1 MSEENLF
8 KLLCKADRFLN
19 LILVAECV
27 AMAIL
32 PFMLIVEALKY
43 VGHQ

>member
-1 MSEENLF
+1 MSEEKLF

-19 LILVAECV
+19 LILVAECI

-32 PFMLIVEALKY
+32 PFMLVAEALKY
-43 VGHQ
+43 VGFQ

>member
-1 MSEENLF
+1 MSEEKLF

-19 LILVAECV
+19 FILIAECV
-27 AMAIL
+27 AMVIL

-43 VGHQ
+43 VGFQ